1 MKVKDRLMVYITLG
15 VLGFIGLVLLGE
27 YLVILYATNQTGEV
41 IGTEPDVIV
50 LVQNALVGLIGIIG
64 GYFGGKPP
72 RKSSNAEEKKRR
84 FQSNSNKRWL
94 DCATS

>member
-27 YLVILYATNQTGEV
+27 YLVIIYATNQTGEV
-41 IGTEPDVIV
+41 IGSEPDVIA

-64 GYFGGKPP
+64 GYFGGK
-72 RKSSNAEEKKRR
+72 SSKEE
-84 FQSNSNKRWL
+84 
-94 DCATS
+94 